1 MKRTTIK
8 RLCLVLAA
16 VICLPML
23 LCGCGGNA
31 DYRVKV
37 QDALGNPYS
46 DGVVVVFMKDGAQAG
61 MAVVGEDGVATKSLP
76 KGNYTVSLSFTSSD
90 AEYYYDAKEVKLS
103 GRETEATVVLAKKGK
118 TADTLYVGN
127 GEFVP
132 YVATVGCTYG
142 DLKEGR
148 NYFLFTP
155 TVAGMYEFS
164 LPTGS
169 GTIGYYGAPHFVQEL
184 SIEEVKDNKFTV
196 SVKASMIGTGGSGTT
211 TLVIGVDVDKA
222 QGAVLAIE
230 RIGEPEH
237 TVEDEPWTV
246 YKTTA
251 DLSAYTLPA
260 GATLQEFDLKAADYT
275 LVLGDDGYYHLNTA
289 DGPLVLM
296 RLAEKSKYLDSFKDI
311 LDRSGVS
318 KYFYDADG
326 NFVKKESYS
335 ECLLEYIPMADE
347 DAGVYPLTED
357 LKYIVQQRGDYSGWF
372 NPESALYLF
381 KDANGVNIEGIN
393 PNNAWLF
400 MCCYIG

>member
-1 MKRTTIK
+1 MKKSVIK
-8 RLCLVLAA
+8 LLCLTLSAA
-16 VICLPML
+16 VFLPLL
-23 LCGCGGNA
+23 LCGCGGSI

-61 MAVVGEDGVATKSLP
+61 MAVVGEDGVATKSLA
-76 KGNYTVSLSFTSSD
+76 KGNYTVQLNFTSSD
-90 AEYYYDAKEVKLS
+90 TEYYYDAKEIALS
-103 GRETEATVVLAKKGK
+103 GRETEATVTLAKKGK
-118 TADTLYVGN
+118 TAETLYVDGN
-127 GEFVP
+127 EFSP
-132 YVATVGCTYG
+132 YTATVGCTYG
-142 DLKEGR
+142 ELKKGR
-148 NYFLFTP
+148 NYFLFVP

-169 GTIGYYGAPHFVQEL
+169 GSIGYYGAPHFVQDL
-184 SIEEVKDNKFTV
+184 SIAEVKDNKFTV
-196 SVKASMIGTGGSGTT
+196 SIRASMIGTGGSGTT
-211 TLVIGVDVDKA
+211 TLVLGVDVEAD

-237 TVEDEPWTV
+237 TVEDEPWTI

-251 DLSAYTLPA
+251 DLSKYTLPA
-260 GATLQEFDLKAADYT
+260 GATLKEFDLKADNYT
-275 LVLGDDGYYHLNTA
+275 LILGDDGYYHLNTA

-347 DAGVYPLTED
+347 EKGVYPLTED
-357 LKYIVQQRGDYSGWF
+357 LKYIVQQRGEYSGWF
-372 NPESALYLF
+372 DPEGSSYLF
-381 KDANGVNIEGIN
+381 KDANGVNVEGIN
-393 PNNAWLF
+393 LENAWLF